1 MKYLKLF
8 ESYYEDLTPYAY
20 GRADRERGQKIR
32 CLNVGWIGKEENFT
46 TGEVSKEFIKKL
58 EEVERSDEYTS
69 ERHKG
74 FHRCELC
81 GDIMG
86 TQVKKIEY
94 DGKCYKFPSKI
105 SHYVKDHKYKPPQE
119 FIDAIMSL
127 KIPDRKPSHSYG
139 GPGFIGGG
147 SRFK

>member
-1 MKYLKLF
+1 MKHLKLF

-20 GRADRERGQKIR
+20 GRIHGKE
-32 CLNVGWIGKEENFT
+32 CLNVGWIGSEENFT
-46 TGEVSKEFIKKL
+46 TGEVSEEFIKKL
-58 EEVERSDEYTS
+58 EAVERSDEYTS

-81 GDIMG
+81 GVLMG
-86 TQVKKIEY
+86 SQVKKIEY
-94 DGKCYKFPSKI
+94 NGKCYKFPSKV
-105 SHYVKDHKYKPPQE
+105 SHYVRDHKYKPPQE

-127 KIPDRKPSHSYG
+127 EIKDQISKSYG
-139 GPGFIGGG
+139 GSGFIGGRYRG